1 MPENRCKVIVNK
13 STVPIGSGDWVKML
27 VLDGIT
33 ESQPQLSLVGAGNH
47 RQFNRP
53 KVDFDVVSNPEF
65 LREGS
70 AIPLFYHSGQSVKFS
85 RS

>member
-70 AIPLFYHSGQSVKFS
+70 AIQHFRQL
-85 RS
+85 